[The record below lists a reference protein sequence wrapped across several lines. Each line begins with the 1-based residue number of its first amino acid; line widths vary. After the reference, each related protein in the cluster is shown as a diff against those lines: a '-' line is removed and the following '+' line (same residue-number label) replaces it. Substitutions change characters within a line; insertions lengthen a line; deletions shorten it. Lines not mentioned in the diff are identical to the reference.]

1 MPVYFKMQFNF
12 TPDNADLLSLTGE
25 KVSGDCNVDRVDK
38 HHETATGCDS
48 EWNPMPKVQAPM
60 GL

>member
-12 TPDNADLLSLTGE
+12 TPDDADLLSLTGE

-38 HHETATGCDS
+38 YHTIATGCDS
-48 EWNPMPKVQAPM
+48 EWKSMPKVQVPM